1 MRFLDANVFIYAYY
15 KPRRPLTQSEL
26 KAKEKAKGELAAISD
41 GEEMVL
47 TTVVHL
53 SEVANIL
60 KRSLGIPVLNSL
72 MLTILMMD
80 NVRVEA
86 VRPDTY
92 MSSVELGGELG
103 LDPNDALA
111 VETMQAEGVHEIYS
125 FDRDFEG
132 VRGIVRLP

>member
-15 KPRRPLTQSEL
+15 KPRRPLTQSERT
-26 KAKEKAKGELAAISD
+26 AKEKAKEILAAVSN

-60 KRSLGIPVLNSL
+60 KRSLGLPGLNSL

-80 NVRVEA
+80 SVHVEA

-92 MSSVELGGELG
+92 MSSVELGSELG

-111 VETMQAEGVHEIYS
+111 VETMQAKGVHEIYS

-132 VRGIVRLP
+132 VKGIKRLP